1 MCSISVPFHYIYVF
15 NLFCF
20 RSPFPRGFPG
30 GSEGKASACNSG
42 DSGSIPGSG
51 RSPEKEMATYSS
63 VLAWNGWRSL
73 VGYSPQGRKESDK
86 IE

>member
-1 MCSISVPFHYIYVF
+1 MAQRVKHLPAIQETRV
-15 NLFCF
+15 
-20 RSPFPRGFPG
+20 RSLVQEDP
-30 GSEGKASACNSG
+30 
-42 DSGSIPGSG
+42 
-51 RSPEKEMATYSS
+51 PEKEMATYSS